1 MLVIVRVIVM
11 AVESDRNVNGS
22 ADRVDCDGG

>member
-11 AVESDRNVNGS
+11 AVEFDRNVNGS
-22 ADRVDCDGG
+22 ADHVDCDGG